1 MLIHLIRQC
10 RRFAKDEGGNV
21 ILETLIALPM
31 LIWAHAALFAYW
43 DAYRTINTVQKAAY
57 TVSDL
62 ISRQQGSVNNA
73 YLNGMRTTMN
83 YLLDDDQAGT
93 MRITS
98 YRWSE
103 INDRYEVIWSNSNIS
118 GKPALTTAAIANLTG
133 ALPNM
138 SDGDSAILL
147 ETRVPYTPPLRFG
160 LEPTNIEQFIVTR
173 PRFLPRICHV
183 SFPCT

>member
-1 MLIHLIRQC
+1 MLYQLIRQC
-10 RRFAKDEGGNV
+10 RRFARDEGGNV
-21 ILETLIALPM
+21 VLETLIALPM

-57 TVSDL
+57 TISDL

-73 YLNGMRTTMN
+73 YLTGMQSTMN

-98 YRWSE
+98 YRW
-103 INDRYEVIWSNSNIS
+103 NGTDNRYEVIWSNSNIG
-118 GKPALTTAAIANLTG
+118 GKPALTTTSIASLVSG
-133 ALPNM
+133 LPNM
-138 SDGDSAILL
+138 ADGDSAILL

-160 LEPTNIEQFIVTR
+160 LEPTDIEQFIVTR

-183 SFPCT
+183 DFPCS